1 MPRRKTPSWRAI
13 KSHRSYT
20 VDEAARALGLTKG
33 TVRRWIRNGQLPAL
47 TDKRPHLI
55 RGEDLKDFLKARKAP
70 KAKCRPDELYC
81 VKCRAPR
88 IPKDRQ
94 VQISASNN
102 TSGNLHGLCPVCGT
116 RMHKHVSLARLP
128 ELRKHLRILP
138 PGAGDGEKSTAY
150 LDQHRRQSETAINPK
165 NSGYALTPAPQAEKR
180 LCQSPIPCL
189 NDNFE
194 EE

>member
-55 RGEDLKDFLKARKAP
+55 RGEDLKAFLKARKAS

-88 IPKDRQ
+88 TPKGRQ
-94 VQISASNN
+94 AQISAFNT
-102 TSGNLHGLCPVCGT
+102 TSGNLRGLCPICGT
-116 RMHKHVSLARLP
+116 RMHKRVSLAHLP
-128 ELRKHLRILP
+128 ELQKHLRILP
-138 PGAGDGEKSTAY
+138 HGVGDGEKSTAFQ
-150 LDQHRRQSETAINPK
+150 DQHRRRPETAINPK
-165 NSGYALTPAPQAEKR
+165 NPGQTPAPAPQAEKR

-189 NDNFE
+189 NDHFKE
-194 EE
+194 E